1 MGLRINNNI
10 NSIIALGKLQRSDRQ
25 LGTSIERLSSGL
37 RINKASDDPAGL
49 VISEQLRA
57 QVSGLEQAVENTSF
71 SSNLIGT
78 AEAALQEVSDLLIRI
93 RDSAILA
100 GNTGGLSSDQIQAEQ
115 DSVDSAINAID
126 RVASTTRFAKLN
138 LLNGASDFVTSG
150 VSAGVTDSTFRSVYF
165 GNASTAVFTAV
176 VTQSG
181 LQARLSAGSFT
192 ATGGTIRVTGSL
204 GTEDVVIN
212 SSITS
217 AQVASAIHAVR
228 DFTGIFASG
237 AVLQSDDYGSN
248 SLIRVEVVN
257 GTYTAGADGMDTGQ
271 DIGVTVNGAQIS
283 ADGLDV
289 RVNSKFLKAELRFH
303 SSAADGVA
311 ALTSHALG
319 VRDSGLTFQLGG
331 QSLATDELTVGV
343 HSVRSQSLG
352 FNTITRDANGGN
364 VGGFLSSLV
373 AGGSNDISSD
383 PENAVRIVDE
393 AIDQVNSLRSFLGAI
408 DADTLQPNAR
418 ALSVAIENLTASE
431 SMVRDLDFADET
443 AAFTR
448 AQVLFNAGTSVL
460 ATANL
465 LPQTVLGLLG

>member
-10 NSIIALGKLQRSDRQ
+10 NSLIALGKLQRSDRQ

-37 RINKASDDPAGL
+37 RINSASDDPAGL

-100 GNTGGLSSDQIQAEQ
+100 GNTGGLSTDQIQAEQ
-115 DSVDSAINAID
+115 DSVDSAISAID
-126 RVASTTRFAKLN
+126 RVASTTRFAKSN

-150 VSAGVTDSTFRSVYF
+150 VSTGITDSTFRSVFF
-165 GNASTAVFTAV
+165 GNNNTAVFTAV

-181 LQARLSAGSFT
+181 LQARLSGGNFT
-192 ATGGTIRVTGSL
+192 AAGGTLRVTGVL

-212 SSITS
+212 SSINS
-217 AQVASAIHAVR
+217 AAVASAIHAVR
-228 DFTGIFASG
+228 DFTGVFASG
-237 AVLQSDDYGSN
+237 AVLQSDQYGAS
-248 SLIRVEVVN
+248 SLVRVEIVG
-257 GTYTAGADGMDTGQ
+257 GTYTGNTGTGNGQ
-271 DIGVTVNGAQIS
+271 DLGLRVNGAQVS
-283 ADGLDV
+283 AKGLDV
-289 RVNSKFLKAELRFH
+289 RVNSKFLKAELRFAA
-303 SSAADGVA
+303 SAAA
-311 ALTSHALG
+311 TFTSHAVG
-319 VRDSGLTFQLGG
+319 IRDSGLTFQLGS
-331 QSLATDELTVGV
+331 QSLATDSLTVGV

-352 FNTITRDANGGN
+352 FNTITKDAGGGTI
-364 VGGFLSSLV
+364 GGFLSSLV
-373 AGGSNDISSD
+373 SGGTNDITSD
-383 PENAVRIVDE
+383 PENAVRIIDE

-408 DADTLQPNAR
+408 DAHTLQPNAR
-418 ALSVAIENLTASE
+418 ALGVAIENLTASE
-431 SMVRDLDFADET
+431 SEVRDLDFAHET
-443 AAFTR
+443 AEFTR

>member
-10 NSIIALGKLQRSDRQ
+10 NSIIALSKLQRSDRQ

-57 QVSGLEQAVENTSF
+57 QISGLEQAVENTSF

-150 VSAGVTDSTFRSVYF
+150 VSAGITDSTFRSVFF
-165 GNASTAVFTAV
+165 GNQSTATFTAV

-181 LQARLSAGSFT
+181 LQARLSGGSFG
-192 ATGGTIRVTGSL
+192 ATGGTLRITGTL

-212 SSITS
+212 SSIAS
-217 AQVASAIHAVR
+217 ANVASAINAVR
-228 DFTGIFASG
+228 DFTGVFASG
-237 AVLQSDDYGSN
+237 AILQSDQYGAD
-248 SLIRVEVVN
+248 SLVRVDVVS
-257 GTYTAGADGMDTGQ
+257 GTYGGNTGAQSGQ
-271 DIGVTVNGAQIS
+271 DIGLTVNGAQVS

-289 RVNSKFLKAELRFH
+289 RVNSKFLKAELRF
-303 SSAADGVA
+303 SLTAAEV
-311 ALTSHALG
+311 LTSHSIG
-319 VRDSGLTFQLGG
+319 IRDSGLTFQLGA

-343 HSVRSQSLG
+343 KSVRSQSLG
-352 FNTITRDANGGN
+352 FNTITKDAGGGTI
-364 VGGFLSSLV
+364 GGFLSSLV
-373 AGGSNDISSD
+373 SGGTSDITNN

-418 ALSVAIENLTASE
+418 ALGVAIENLTASE
-431 SMVRDLDFADET
+431 STVRDLDFAYET
-443 AAFTR
+443 AQFTR